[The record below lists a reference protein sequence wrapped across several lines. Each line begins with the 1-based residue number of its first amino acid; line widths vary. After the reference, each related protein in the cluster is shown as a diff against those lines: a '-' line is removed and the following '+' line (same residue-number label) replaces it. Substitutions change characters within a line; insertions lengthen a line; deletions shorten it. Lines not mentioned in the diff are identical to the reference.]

1 MYHSL
6 MNDKVR
12 IDKWLWA
19 ARFFKTRGQAREAIK
34 GGKVELNG
42 TRVKPGRTLTGGD
55 KLTVR
60 RGDDLYEITVL
71 DLGDRRLSAALAQ
84 EKYEEDPAA
93 MARREA
99 AAKQRKLDYQARA
112 DRQRRPDKK
121 QRRQIVRFT
130 KHT

>member
-1 MYHSL
+1 MTE
-6 MNDKVR
+6 KVR

-19 ARFFKTRGQAREAIK
+19 ARFFKTRGLAREAIK

-42 TRVKPGRTLTGGD
+42 TRVKPGRTLAEGD
-55 KLTVR
+55 QLAVR
-60 RGDDLYEITVL
+60 RGDDVYEITVL
-71 DLGDRRLSAALAQ
+71 DLGDRRLSASLAQ

-112 DRQRRPDKK
+112 DRQRRPDKR

-130 KHT
+130 KDSSR

>member
-1 MYHSL
+1 MS
-6 MNDKVR
+6 DKVR

-42 TRVKPGRTLTGGD
+42 TRVKPGRTLSAGNQ
-55 KLTVR
+55 LTIR
-60 RGDDLYEITVL
+60 RGDDVYEITVM
-71 DLGDRRLSAALAQ
+71 DLGDRRLSATLAQ

-99 AAKQRKLDYQARA
+99 AAKQRKLDHHARA

-121 QRRQIVRFT
+121 QRRQIVNFT
-130 KHT
+130 KRT